1 MIEQEALM
9 QGSKCDSKC
18 SVTVSEDSRSSEK
31 APATLN
37 RSIEKPAF
45 LGKVSPNER
54 PIIGFVK

>member
-1 MIEQEALM
+1 M